1 MVKFRVI
8 DSWRLVPLWEGL
20 RKIEGL
26 SCYFYAILNGSIAIG
41 ENPSGQL
48 TYITGEDWFA
58 LHRDTLRFYVLVG
71 KRPFL
76 FLIVVE
82 AGIPE
87 ELIEGIIYMR
97 GELSG

>member
-1 MVKFRVI
+1 MVKFRVE

-20 RKIEGL
+20 NSIDGL
-26 SCYFYAILNGSIAIG
+26 SCYFYCILHGSIAIG
-41 ENPSGQL
+41 ENPSGQFTL
-48 TYITGEDWFA
+48 IEGSEWFSF
-58 LHRDTLRFYVLVG
+58 HRDTLRFYVLVG

-87 ELIEGIIYMR
+87 ELIEGIMYMR
-97 GELSG
+97 GELNG